1 MQHPFIKMHG
11 LGNDFVILDHRDEDD
26 ALTPEKIQRLA
37 HRRFGIGCDQLIV
50 LEPPQNP
57 QADVFMRIYNP
68 DGLEAGA
75 CGNASRCLGSLLADE
90 FKRPGC
96 TIETVSG
103 LIITSK
109 REDGLIEVN
118 MGEPRLDWQDIPLA
132 KECDTLHLPI
142 QKGVLSEP
150 VAVSMGNP
158 HMVFFVRDVQGVDI
172 YNLGKQ
178 LTTHELYPEQA
189 NVEFVEVIDRQTLR
203 VRIYERGTGIT
214 LSCGTGASASV
225 VAAQRRGLI
234 DGFAT
239 VILDGG
245 KLDISY
251 EKTVMI
257 TGPVG
262 YAFQGTFNET
272 LFEMP
277 CQNQP
282 AQTPPL
288 QKATSKSLP

>member
-11 LGNDFVILDHRDEDD
+11 LGNDFVILDHRDSDYD
-26 ALTPEKIQRLA
+26 LTPEKIRRLT

-50 LEPPQNP
+50 LESPQSP
-57 QADVFMRIYNP
+57 KADVFMRIYNP
-68 DGLEAGA
+68 NGLEAGA
-75 CGNASRCLGSLLADE
+75 CGNATRCLGSLLASE

-103 LIITSK
+103 LLTTLK
-109 REDGLIEVN
+109 REDGLVEVD
-118 MGEPRLDWQDIPLA
+118 MGEPRLGWQDIPLA

-142 QKGVLSEP
+142 QKGVLSDP
-150 VAVSMGNP
+150 VAVNMGNP
-158 HMVFFVRDVQGVDI
+158 HMVFFVRDVQGIDV

-178 LTTHELYPEQA
+178 LTAHALYPEQT
-189 NVEFVEVIDRQTLR
+189 NVQFVEVIDRHTLR
-203 VRIYERGTGIT
+203 VRVYERGTGVT
-214 LSCGTGASASV
+214 MSCGTGACASV

-239 VILDGG
+239 VVLDGG

-262 YAFQGTFNET
+262 YAFNGTFDET
-272 LFEMP
+272 LFETP

-282 AQTPPL
+282 PQQQEPL
-288 QKATSKSLP
+288 QKTASK